1 MKLLLLLASVLAVAS
16 AAAPAIKPPT
26 DPASQRWLETLT
38 SSTIHLYVKRSE
50 GPGGLPLLDLDEQR
64 LAKDGFPADVIAYLR
79 ASTDSANDMASKAA
93 KTAAGGPAGT
103 SAGPRRALA
112 ATCSN
117 SNIDCLLAKLRAK
130 ISSAIGVLR
139 PYIPAGLGRMLN
151 DSVPNGR
158 FISYVSW
165 YIATYRVYYV
175 GRATAL
181 MTEAVK
187 YAVKAVIGAASWATW
202 GIVLVYT
209 AIPALVF
216 WLTTVQSY

>member
-1 MKLLLLLASVLAVAS
+1 MKLLALLVASLAVAA
-16 AAAPAIKPPT
+16 AAAPAIQPPT
-26 DPASQRWLETLT
+26 SPASRKWLETLT
-38 SSTIHLYVKRSE
+38 ASNIHLYVQRSE
-50 GPGGLPLLDLDEQR
+50 GPGGMPRLALDEQR
-64 LAKDGFPADVIAYLR
+64 LARDGFPADVIAYLR
-79 ASTDSANDMASKAA
+79 ASTASANELAA
-93 KTAAGGPAGT
+93 VSAAGPA
-103 SAGPRRALA
+103 PRRALT

-117 SNIDCLLAKLRAK
+117 SSIDCLLAKLRAK

-139 PYIPAGLGRMLN
+139 KYLPAGLGRVLN

-158 FISYVSW
+158 FIAYVTW
-165 YIATYRVYYV
+165 YIKTYRAYYV

-187 YAVKAVIGAASWATW
+187 YAVKALIGTAAWATW
-202 GIVLVYT
+202 GIVLIYT